1 MVLNC
6 PGMPRKV
13 PTRKTRFFAWPG
25 GWQPF
30 PFLASPGGQPGGP
43 FPPSPARAAPWGK
56 IAARRASKARWAN
69 LRIPSRPRDDE
80 RERALISRVL
90 SENTALVEHQPEI

>member
-13 PTRKTRFFAWPG
+13 PTRKTRLFAWPG

-30 PFLASPGGQPGGP
+30 SFLASPGGQLGGP
-43 FPPSPARAAPWGK
+43 FPPSPACATPWEK
-56 IAARRASKARWAN
+56 IAAKRAIKAGWAN
-69 LRIPSRPRDDE
+69 LPITSRQQE
-80 RERALISRVL
+80 EKREGALISRELL
-90 SENTALVEHQPEI
+90 SSKQIQRN